1 MSDSLAKSLY
11 ERRSGAL
18 SFKGRGSLKDEKKK
32 ERKRKHKKREREGDE
47 DRNEE
52 GQEEVEVE
60 EVEGEGRI
68 VSSGDT
74 IQGFETKFLDQCE
87 TGDVLMIKHPLTHQ
101 VEKRIISK
109 VMTNRSMTVSDGF
122 STDLVSTTSFAIRKE
137 GAILRKKAEKAA
149 SRDKKRQKG
158 DADEDFDKVIQDE
171 VSRRLQKNLK
181 KAAKI
186 VTVREKTG
194 MWGYKV
200 VSRKAD
206 HELTAEERL
215 DERCK
220 QGRDKFCW

>member
-1 MSDSLAKSLY
+1 M
-11 ERRSGAL
+11 
-18 SFKGRGSLKDEKKK
+18 FKGRGSLKDEKKK
-32 ERKRKHKKREREGDE
+32 ERKKKHRKREREGDE
-47 DRNEE
+47 SREDEE
-52 GQEEVEVE
+52 GLELEEVE

-68 VSSGDT
+68 VSSGST
-74 IQGFETKFLDQCE
+74 IQGFETKFMDQCE

-101 VEKRIISK
+101 VERRIISK
-109 VMTNRSMTVSDGF
+109 IMTNRSMTVSDGF
-122 STDLVSTTSFAIRKE
+122 STDLVSTTTFAIRKE
-137 GAILRKKAEKAA
+137 GAILRKKAQKAA
-149 SRDKKRQKG
+149 SRDRKRQKG
-158 DADEDFDKVIQDE
+158 DSDGDFDKVIQDE
-171 VSRRLQKNLK
+171 VSRQLQKNLK

>member
-1 MSDSLAKSLY
+1 MSDGITKSLY

-18 SFKGRGSLKDEKKK
+18 VFKGRGSLKDEKKK
-32 ERKRKHKKREREGDE
+32 ERKKKHRKRERDGES
-47 DRNEE
+47 REE
-52 GQEEVEVE
+52 EEVELEDVE

-68 VSSGDT
+68 VSSGST
-74 IQGFETKFLDQCE
+74 IQGFETKFMDQCE
-87 TGDVLMIKHPLTHQ
+87 AGDVLMIKHPLTHQ
-101 VEKRIISK
+101 VERRIISK
-109 VMTNRSMTVSDGF
+109 IMTNRSMTVSDGF
-122 STDLVSTTSFAIRKE
+122 STDLVSTTTFAIRKE

-149 SRDKKRQKG
+149 SRDRKRQKG
-158 DADEDFDKVIQDE
+158 DADGDFDKVVQDE
-171 VSRRLQKNLK
+171 VSRQLQKNLK